1 MKKKDSGLVRKDMCI
16 ECAHCDLTVDF
27 YAGSHYTCAKTGKNL
42 PSALLDRTACS
53 AFVRP
58 KSQGTWGA

>member
-1 MKKKDSGLVRKDMCI
+1 MKKKKAVVRKDMCI

-27 YAGSHYTCAKTGKNL
+27 YAGSHYTCLKTRKSL
-42 PSALLDRTACS
+42 PSAILDRHACE

-58 KSQGTWGA
+58 RPRGQWGA